1 MKGLVQLGACGDVVV
16 QHQKMEFFFS
26 FFMMHGGNQ
35 HTAGLDAHHGSG
47 GQIGDGHAG
56 LANQLF
62 RLVIG
67 VDSAQNGAL
76 VARSVVQS
84 EL

>member
-1 MKGLVQLGACGDVVV
+1 MVI

-47 GQIGDGHAG
+47 RQIGDGEQG
-56 LANQLF
+56 LAHQFF
-62 RLVIG
+62 RLIISVN
-67 VDSAQNGAL
+67 SAQNGAFY
-76 VARSVVQS
+76 AGSVVQS